1 MPSPFRL
8 AALFLAVAFPC
19 RAETPSWDDPAWYAA
34 PPNPLDLTMT
44 PDMGRGVQS
53 TIGPAGGTFS
63 ATGANGDVYSL
74 TIPEGALF
82 TDTTIAVIPVAS
94 ARGLP
99 EGAGPVSGVI
109 LQPDGL
115 ALARTGW
122 LEITPATPIPPEKL
136 AHWVRPRARFA
147 PPWNAAGS
155 SSWRCPRRGPADPM
169 AGAAAPMPSTRGC
182 PCG

>member
-1 MPSPFRL
+1 
-8 AALFLAVAFPC
+8 
-19 RAETPSWDDPAWYAA
+19 
-34 PPNPLDLTMT
+34 MT

-63 ATGANGDVYSL
+63 ATGANGDIYSL

-99 EGAGPVSGVI
+99 EGAGPVSGVV
-109 LQPDGL
+109 LQPEGL

-122 LEITPATPIPPEKL
+122 LEITLPPRS
-136 AHWVRPRARFA
+136 RPR
-147 PPWNAAGS
+147 
-155 SSWRCPRRGPADPM
+155 SWRIGRVRGRGSRRPGTLRAVRTGGVPAGTV
-169 AGAAAPMPSTRGC
+169 A
-182 PCG
+182 